1 VTRKHDD
8 HRWHWRHT
16 LPQTTIVVFVVA
28 VAVYGLRFGTLPDPV
43 LLAASVYWGGL
54 NIILLS
60 NFVTRSWY
68 GLTSPGRTIFRLGAE
83 PS

>member
-1 VTRKHDD
+1 MTTAGTGATRS
-8 HRWHWRHT
+8 RRRRSSSSSSS
-16 LPQTTIVVFVVA
+16 VA
-28 VAVYGLRFGTLPDPV
+28 IYGLRFGTLPDPV

-54 NIILLS
+54 NVILLS

-68 GLTSPGRTIFRLGAE
+68 GLTSPRRALFRLDAE